1 MKTLKR
7 IKLFAPIIV
16 ILLLLT
22 SVATVSKADAP
33 SSTPSTINL
42 SLSTKSVTLG
52 NSLTVSGSVT
62 SSISGFA
69 PISGVAATLTYTKPD
84 STTST
89 TTLMS
94 GTDGSFSENYTP
106 DMAGSW
112 SITASWTG
120 NATYLGATSSTQT
133 FTVTNNS
140 ASGFPTLYLYAITA
154 IIIIVVAVVAAYLH
168 FKKK

>member
-7 IKLFAPIIV
+7 IKLFTPIII

-22 SVATVSKADAP
+22 SVATVTKADAP

-42 SLSTKSVTLG
+42 SLSTKVITLG

-69 PISGVAATLTYTKPD
+69 PISGVAVTLTYTKPD

-89 TTLMS
+89 NTIMS
-94 GTDGSFSENYTP
+94 DADGSFSINHTP
-106 DMAGSW
+106 DIAGSW
-112 SITASWTG
+112 SVTANWAG
-120 NATYLGATSSTQT
+120 NVAYLGATSSTQT

-140 ASGFPTLYLYAITA
+140 AGGFPTLYLYAIVT
-154 IIIIVVAVVAAYLH
+154 IIIIVVAVIATYLY